1 MSNGVKFDVRKS
13 TYQRLLKVMQ
23 HMRETDP
30 EQWGNTDRIPH
41 NAVVVWLL
49 DHTDF

>member
-1 MSNGVKFDVRKS
+1 MSNGVKFDVRKD
-13 TYQRLLKVMQ
+13 THKRLLKVMQ
-23 HMRETDP
+23 HMRKADP
-30 EQWGNTDRIPH
+30 EQWGNAERIPY